1 MSWTSI
7 IGQERAREIL
17 RRSIEQARIAH
28 AYLLWGPRGIGKDAL
43 AIEFAKTLLCERQGT
58 EACDVCPSCR
68 KVQILQHPN
77 LKLVFALPATKSDK
91 GIDNGEGKY
100 QPELREEIRAQL
112 EQKARNPYFHID
124 IPKATQ
130 INIGSI
136 REVKKESSLSAFEK
150 GRKIFVICDAEMM
163 NDTSS
168 NSLLKVL
175 EEPLSDTMFLLTTS
189 RKEKLLPTIVSRCQS
204 VRCEILKDADVEH
217 ALAEREKTA
226 PEQSQLIS
234 RLAGGDYSYALE
246 LLSGDLAEKRAEA
259 VAFLRAT
266 LGGRSLRVIDEIE
279 QRVGENDRGAVEQFL
294 LLLLVWL
301 RDAMILKERGGVG
314 VINEDQ
320 NEDLSRFLARFGNA
334 NFPATI
340 GAVERALELLRG
352 NVYLPLVL
360 LSLSIRLKR
369 LLLNER

>member
-1 MSWTSI
+1 
-7 IGQERAREIL
+7 
-17 RRSIEQARIAH
+17 
-28 AYLLWGPRGIGKDAL
+28 
-43 AIEFAKTLLCERQGT
+43 
-58 EACDVCPSCR
+58 
-68 KVQILQHPN
+68 
-77 LKLVFALPATKSDK
+77 
-91 GIDNGEGKY
+91 
-100 QPELREEIRAQL
+100 
-112 EQKARNPYFHID
+112 
-124 IPKATQ
+124 
-130 INIGSI
+130 
-136 REVKKESSLSAFEK
+136 
-150 GRKIFVICDAEMM
+150 
-163 NDTSS
+163 
-168 NSLLKVL
+168 
-175 EEPLSDTMFLLTTS
+175 
-189 RKEKLLPTIVSRCQS
+189 